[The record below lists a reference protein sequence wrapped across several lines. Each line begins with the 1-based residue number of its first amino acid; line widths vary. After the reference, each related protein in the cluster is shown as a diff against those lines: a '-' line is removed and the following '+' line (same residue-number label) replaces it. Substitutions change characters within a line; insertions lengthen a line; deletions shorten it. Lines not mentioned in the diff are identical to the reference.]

1 MITLKNAVNRT
12 PITDS
17 VGANS
22 YSAPEVFFDT
32 EYDAACDLWSLG
44 PYTIQNHSQNTLLDD
59 KLYRNVCD
67 INVV

>member
-44 PYTIQNHSQNTLLDD
+44 LYSTSTSHYHPQIDSINDELDRSD
-59 KLYRNVCD
+59 
-67 INVV
+67 